1 MSEGL
6 GVAVRFALYV
16 DLALLG
22 GVPLF
27 ILHSFRREWED
38 GEKSLRF
45 GALLVTAAAIGI
57 PLAGLGLALLAQSM
71 SGAEHLMDLRP
82 SILAMVVGGTD
93 AGLAAAIRIV
103 ALMLALACAVS
114 MKYRCVSG
122 LWAVAG
128 SALVA
133 LASLAWGGHGAMD
146 DGARGYLHL
155 AADIVHLIAAAGW
168 VGALTVFAAMLWLRP
183 DGAPD
188 RQVRLLSRG
197 LTGFAGLGTVTVA
210 ALAFTG
216 AANYWFIVG
225 PTVQGLLSGL
235 YGWLL
240 VGKLGLFVLMLGL
253 AAANRFRLGPMLE
266 ASIAGGRPEAAL
278 VLLRKSLALEAGAA
292 TAILLLVAW
301 LGTLG
306 PPA

>member
-1 MSEGL
+1 M
-6 GVAVRFALYV
+6 
-16 DLALLG
+16 
-22 GVPLF
+22 
-27 ILHSFRREWED
+27 
-38 GEKSLRF
+38 
-45 GALLVTAAAIGI
+45 AAPGWRTRS
-57 PLAGLGLALLAQSM
+57 AGTP
-71 SGAEHLMDLRP
+71 AEP
-82 SILAMVVGGTD
+82 
-93 AGLAAAIRIV
+93 
-103 ALMLALACAVS
+103 
-114 MKYRCVSG
+114 
-122 LWAVAG
+122 
-128 SALVA
+128 
-133 LASLAWGGHGAMD
+133 
-146 DGARGYLHL
+146 
-155 AADIVHLIAAAGW
+155 
-168 VGALTVFAAMLWLRP
+168 
-183 DGAPD
+183 
-188 RQVRLLSRG
+188 G
-197 LTGFAGLGTVTVA
+197 LTGFAGLGTVIVA

-240 VGKLGLFVLMLGL
+240 VGKLGLFALMLGL